1 MIVVC
6 VRLLGDKLDEVATRV
21 VEDGHD
27 GAADVRRRLR
37 EHHALSGQPDV
48 LGVDVVDGEL
58 SEWNAVL
65 NECIP
70 IWLHGRVARRLQQE
84 FWAVGRFGR
93 HDRKPRIAADGDVPA
108 LGEAEHVGVEGEG
121 CSLVVDENTCQADS
135 H

>member
-1 MIVVC
+1 VIVVC
-6 VRLLGDKLDEVATRV
+6 VRLLRDELDEVATRV

-70 IWLHGRVARRLQQE
+70 IWLHGGVARRPSRSSGPSGDSGDTTVSQE
-84 FWAVGRFGR
+84 SLPTGMSRRLV
-93 HDRKPRIAADGDVPA
+93 KPSTSV
-108 LGEAEHVGVEGEG
+108 
-121 CSLVVDENTCQADS
+121 
-135 H
+135 